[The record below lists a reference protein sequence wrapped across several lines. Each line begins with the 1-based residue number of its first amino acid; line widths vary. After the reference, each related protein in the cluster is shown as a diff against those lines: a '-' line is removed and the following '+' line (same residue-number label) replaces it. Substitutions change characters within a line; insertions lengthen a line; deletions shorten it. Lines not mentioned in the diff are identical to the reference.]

1 MRNKDFDFEIKPLLS
16 NNFQDKLIK
25 SLESDREKT

>member
-1 MRNKDFDFEIKPLLS
+1 MKNKDFDFEIKPLLS